1 MPDCDHNCSACGQDC
16 PSRDAESLRVEANPL
31 SNIKKVIAVV
41 SGKGGVGKSL
51 TTSLLAVNARRSG
64 KSVAI
69 IDADLTGPSIPKAF
83 GLTEM
88 ATANETTLF
97 PVRTR
102 SGIEVMSLNL
112 LLDDPSS
119 PVIWRGPVLAGL
131 IKQFWTDVA
140 YGDIDELYIDMPP
153 GTGDVPLTVFQ
164 SLPIDGI
171 VVVTSPQDL
180 VSLIVE
186 KAVKMASMMNIP
198 ILALVENMAYLDCP
212 HCMERI
218 YPYGQGGKQEA
229 ERLNIPYYDALPI
242 DPKLAKRVDE
252 GNIEEYEGGY
262 LEELSQYL
270 HSI

>member
-1 MPDCDHNCSACGQDC
+1 MPDCDHNCSACGVDC
-16 PSRDAESLRVEANPL
+16 PSRDAQSLRVQANEL
-31 SNIKKVIAVV
+31 SNVRKVFAVV

-51 TTSLLAVNARRSG
+51 TTSLLAVNARRAG
-64 KSVAI
+64 LNTAI

-88 ATANETTLF
+88 VTANETTMF
-97 PVRTR
+97 PVRSKT
-102 SGIEVMSLNL
+102 GIETISINL
-112 LLDDPSS
+112 LMDDPAA

-164 SLPIDGI
+164 SLPVDGI

-186 KAVKMASMMNIP
+186 KATRMANMMNIP

-212 HCMERI
+212 HCGERI
-218 YPYGQGGKQEA
+218 YPYGKGGEEEA
-229 ERLNIPYYDALPI
+229 KRLGIPYYASLPI
-242 DPKLAKRVDE
+242 DPTLASHVDH
-252 GNIEEYEGGY
+252 GTIEDYEGEY
-262 LEELSQYL
+262 LKELSAYL
-270 HSI
+270 HSL